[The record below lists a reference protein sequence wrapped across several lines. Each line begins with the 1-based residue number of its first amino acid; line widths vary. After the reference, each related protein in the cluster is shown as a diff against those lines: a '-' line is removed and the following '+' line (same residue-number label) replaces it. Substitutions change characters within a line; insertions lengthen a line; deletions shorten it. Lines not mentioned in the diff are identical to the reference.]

1 MLKEADDYFLTN
13 SIKQKLIEKTRVFSS
28 PETDDKIY
36 YIKRTKQ
43 DFDFD
48 LCIFRTSTNDLSSNK
63 PNA

>member
-28 PETDDKIY
+28 PETDDKIH
-36 YIKRTKQ
+36 YIKWTK
-43 DFDFD
+43 DFNFD
-48 LCIFRTSTNDLSSNK
+48 LCIFYIGTNDLSSNK